1 MSITDLKKDMVVVR
15 VVVPCG
21 LITIEHQEWSQ
32 HEQRAVAKVIHFCT
46 ADGPCSVISEERE
59 PITDLVFQ
67 QILSSE
73 NGIVPADRSFRIL
86 KSFYPERRMEGA
98 EDIHPAHIP
107 DRVYRKMTHGS

>member
-1 MSITDLKKDMVVVR
+1 MDLKKDMVVVR
-15 VVVPCG
+15 VAVPCG
-21 LITIEHQEWSQ
+21 LISIEHQEWSPTI
-32 HEQRAVAKVIHFCT
+32 QRAVAKVTHFCT
-46 ADGPCSVISEERE
+46 AVGPCSVIMEEQVQM
-59 PITDLVFQ
+59 PDLVFQ

-86 KSFYPERRMEGA
+86 KPFFPDRRVEGA